1 MPARARD
8 KLEGDEVWSFG
19 GKKTQKR
26 GLWTALGRRTRQ
38 SVAFVLGDP
47 SARTCRQLGRRIPP
61 ADKRGRSFSELWES
75 YRQVFPRK
83 TPRRVGKGNGEIN
96 HMERWNNTLR
106 QRKARSVRR
115 TLAFAKSDF
124 SHELVTR
131 LFILRYNL
139 VRRSCVI

>member
-1 MPARARD
+1 MELWGQEDSEARVVDRAGSAYAPER
-8 KLEGDEVWSFG
+8 GFCPG
-19 GKKTQKR
+19 GSQCPD
-26 GLWTALGRRTRQ
+26 
-38 SVAFVLGDP
+38 V
-47 SARTCRQLGRRIPP
+47 SATGAAIPP

-83 TPRRVGKGNGEIN
+83 TPRRVGKGNGETT